1 MPPAVRPKLMKARS
15 LAWRVRSYSSSS
27 SPLVVDMHSHF
38 LPARW
43 PDFSARHGGEAWP
56 WMRHSGQPAGTFGY
70 GRPCH
75 AMLMQGER
83 EFRPVTRAC
92 WDAAG
97 RVADM
102 DKAGVDL
109 QLISAT
115 PILFQWQRPPKVA
128 LDVARHFNDAAL
140 EMCASR
146 DAHGRLLP
154 LCQVPLQ
161 SVDDACLEVERAMAA
176 GHVGVQIG
184 NHVGTRDLDADELV
198 AFLSHCASIRAPVL
212 VHPWDMDDL
221 DGRLTKYMMGWTVG
235 MPMETH
241 LSITA
246 MILGGAFDR
255 LPRELDLCFAHGG
268 GAFAFLLGRLENAW
282 HNREIAKGKA
292 LHPPS
297 HYLDRFSVDSA
308 VFDARALRLLI
319 DTFGAHR
326 VMLGSDY
333 PFPLGEQLVGDLVRT
348 APTLTETERRL
359 ILGTNAAKF
368 FRVADKLVKQPQQ
381 QPQPQPQQ
389 PQQLTRSAGPPSL
402 DSRPAP
408 ALGADEPLHIWYS
421 GRLYAQGH
429 GPPAAWFDSNG
440 VLESLPSSSLAGVR
454 AAVVPFEDMYSGLT
468 LSQGHRATACWFDE
482 GVPAASLRVLDAPR
496 ALPNLATPRTMPPSL
511 PLHLPRHSNLIPLSI
526 PLSRWAPPSTFAR
539 FTPPVAHAA
548 AGRSRVPVVSTLL
561 SAQLQGTTTGSGG
574 GMLQSSRGVHSPPT
588 RGGHTALTRGADKT
602 PSSQPYTP
610 PVAHA
615 AAGLSRVPVRAGR
628 TWSALGRLPKRSY
641 ATAAAASGAGGLNHV
656 LNFVDGQPLA
666 ATGGSLPLIDAA
678 TGRVRGSVAASSAAD
693 VDAAVDAARRAPSRG
708 EWAAASMAARAAVL
722 QRAADLLDAESEAF
736 AQAEAA
742 DVGKP
747 VALARALD
755 VPRAAA
761 NLRMFAGLV
770 CHGELASVR
779 HGGGGDRSG
788 GLDDALNY
796 TIRKPVG
803 VVGLITPWNLPLYL
817 LTWKLAPAL
826 AMGNAV
832 VAKPSELTPTTAS
845 MLARVLERAGLPP
858 GVFNVVHGTGAA
870 AGAAL
875 CAHPRV
881 GAISF
886 TGGTVTGSLVAA
898 AVAPRFAKL
907 SLELGGKN
915 PLLVF
920 ADCDLDLTVQGAVRA
935 SFLNSGQICLC
946 ASRILVED
954 TADGFYER
962 FAAAFANAASALKLG
977 APTDP
982 TADMGPLV
990 SAAQRAKV
998 SALYRAAVGTD
1009 GVRTLAGGL
1018 EDPRAVAAHGAHQG
1032 GHWFAP
1038 TVLDG
1043 LPMDA
1048 PLPQTEAFGPLVT
1061 LHPFTSEA
1069 EAVEM
1074 ANATQYGLAASVWTE
1089 DLSRAHTIAS
1099 RLEVGTVWVNC
1110 WLHRQLHMPFG
1121 GVKSSGVAR
1130 EGGMYSLDFYSEES
1144 TICMKLGNR
1153 TPPPMP
1159 GRAARVA
1166 AATVAPPPP
1175 RLAVGA
1181 AVTALCGAA
1190 TARSSAGFA
1199 RQGGGVRALNTAL
1212 YPGATGYVASGNVA
1226 SAPKPMGAYA
1236 HAREAGGLLFLA
1248 GIGPRDPATDSV
1260 PGGSVEAADGS
1271 LNEYDARA
1279 QTRQCIQN
1287 VRTVLEAHGLGL
1299 DAVVDVH
1306 AFLVNMKRDFAAFNA
1321 EYATA
1326 FGKLP
1331 EPPVRTTVEVGQLP
1345 PGGRIAVELKVIAK
1359 APSVYFVPAGGIPES
1374 VRE

>member
-1 MPPAVRPKLMKARS
+1 
-15 LAWRVRSYSSSS
+15 
-27 SPLVVDMHSHF
+27 
-38 LPARW
+38 
-43 PDFSARHGGEAWP
+43 
-56 WMRHSGQPAGTFGY
+56 MRHSGQPAGTFGY
-70 GRPCH
+70 GRQCN

-92 WDAAG
+92 WDAAE

-102 DKAGVDL
+102 DKACVDL

-146 DAHGRLLP
+146 DAQGRLLP

-282 HNREIAKGKA
+282 HHRENAKGKA
-292 LHPPS
+292 IHPPS

-368 FRVADKLVKQPQQ
+368 FRVADKLVQQ
-381 QPQPQPQQ
+381 QHEHEHEHQHQQ
-389 PQQLTRSAGPPSL
+389 QQQQQQQHPTKYAGPPSL
-402 DSRPAP
+402 VPPPRPAP
-408 ALGADEPLHIWYS
+408 APAPTAAPTATPTAALGADEPLRIWYS

-429 GPPAAWFDSNG
+429 GPTAAWFDRNG
-440 VLESLPSSSLAGVR
+440 VLESLPSSSLAGLR

-482 GVPAASLRVLDAPR
+482 GVPAAMLDAPR
-496 ALPNLATPRTMPPSL
+496 PLPNLATPRALPPSL
-511 PLHLPRHSNLIPLSI
+511 SLHLPRHSNLIPLST

-561 SAQLQGTTTGSGG
+561 SAQLQGQGTTTTTTTTGSGG

-628 TWSALGRLPKRSY
+628 TAVPVRTWSGLSRMPKRSY

-656 LNFVDGQPLA
+656 LNFIDGQPLA

-693 VDAAVDAARRAPSRG
+693 VDAAVDAAGRALSRG
-708 EWAAASMAARAAVL
+708 EWAATSMAARAAVL

-770 CHGELASVR
+770 CHGELSSVR

-796 TIRKPVG
+796 TVRKPVG

-870 AGAAL
+870 VGAAL

-886 TGGTVTGSLVAA
+886 TGGTATGSLVAA

-920 ADCDLDLTVQGAVRA
+920 ADCDLELAVQGAVRA

-982 TADMGPLV
+982 SADIGPLV
-990 SAAQRAKV
+990 SAAQRDKV

-1061 LHPFTSEA
+1061 IHPFTSEV
-1069 EAVEM
+1069 EAVEL

-1099 RLEVGTVWVNC
+1099 RLEAGTVWVNC

-1130 EGGMYSLDFYSEES
+1130 EGGMYSLDFFSEES

-1159 GRAARVA
+1159 GRAARAA

-1181 AVTALCGAA
+1181 AVTALRGAV
-1190 TARSSAGFA
+1190 TARSSGGFA
-1199 RQGGGVRALNTAL
+1199 RQGGGVRALNT
-1212 YPGATGYVASGNVA
+1212 GATGYVA

-1260 PGGSVEAADGS
+1260 PGGPVEAADGT
-1271 LNEYDARA
+1271 LNDYDARA

-1306 AFLVNMKRDFAAFNA
+1306 AFLVDMKRDFAAFNA
-1321 EYATA
+1321 EYAAA

-1345 PGGRIAVELKVIAK
+1345 PGGRIAVELKVVAK
-1359 APSVYFVPAGGIPES
+1359 APSVYFVPGGIPDCVKE
-1374 VRE
+1374 

>member
-1 MPPAVRPKLMKARS
+1 
-15 LAWRVRSYSSSS
+15 
-27 SPLVVDMHSHF
+27 MHSHF

-43 PDFSARHGGEAWP
+43 PDFAARHGGEAWP

-70 GRPCH
+70 GRQCN

-92 WDAAG
+92 WDAAE

-102 DKAGVDL
+102 DKACVDL

-146 DAHGRLLP
+146 DAQGRLLP

-282 HNREIAKGKA
+282 HHRENAKGKA
-292 LHPPS
+292 IHPPS

-333 PFPLGEQLVGDLVRT
+333 PFPLGEQLVGDL
-348 APTLTETERRL
+348 
-359 ILGTNAAKF
+359 
-368 FRVADKLVKQPQQ
+368 
-381 QPQPQPQQ
+381 
-389 PQQLTRSAGPPSL
+389 
-402 DSRPAP
+402 
-408 ALGADEPLHIWYS
+408 
-421 GRLYAQGH
+421 
-429 GPPAAWFDSNG
+429 
-440 VLESLPSSSLAGVR
+440 
-454 AAVVPFEDMYSGLT
+454 
-468 LSQGHRATACWFDE
+468 
-482 GVPAASLRVLDAPR
+482 
-496 ALPNLATPRTMPPSL
+496 
-511 PLHLPRHSNLIPLSI
+511 
-526 PLSRWAPPSTFAR
+526 
-539 FTPPVAHAA
+539 
-548 AGRSRVPVVSTLL
+548 
-561 SAQLQGTTTGSGG
+561 
-574 GMLQSSRGVHSPPT
+574 SSRGVHSPPT

-628 TWSALGRLPKRSY
+628 TAVPVRTWSALSRMPKRSY

-656 LNFVDGQPLA
+656 LNFIDGQPLA

-693 VDAAVDAARRAPSRG
+693 VDAAVDAAGRALSRG
-708 EWAAASMAARAAVL
+708 EWAATSMAARAAVL

-770 CHGELASVR
+770 CHGELSSAR

-796 TIRKPVG
+796 TVRKPVG

-870 AGAAL
+870 VGAAL

-886 TGGTVTGSLVAA
+886 TGGTATGSLVAA

-920 ADCDLDLTVQGAVRA
+920 ADCDLELAVQGAVRA

-982 TADMGPLV
+982 SADIGPLV
-990 SAAQRAKV
+990 SAAQRDKV

-1018 EDPRAVAAHGAHQG
+1018 EDPRAAIAAHGAHQG

-1061 LHPFTSEA
+1061 IHPFTSEV
-1069 EAVEM
+1069 EAVEL

-1099 RLEVGTVWVNC
+1099 RLEAGTVW
-1110 WLHRQLHMPFG
+1110 
-1121 GVKSSGVAR
+1121 
-1130 EGGMYSLDFYSEES
+1130 
-1144 TICMKLGNR
+1144 
-1153 TPPPMP
+1153 
-1159 GRAARVA
+1159 
-1166 AATVAPPPP
+1166 
-1175 RLAVGA
+1175 
-1181 AVTALCGAA
+1181 
-1190 TARSSAGFA
+1190 
-1199 RQGGGVRALNTAL
+1199 GGGVRALNT
-1212 YPGATGYVASGNVA
+1212 GATGYVA

-1260 PGGSVEAADGS
+1260 PGGPVEAADGT
-1271 LNEYDARA
+1271 LNDYDARA

-1306 AFLVNMKRDFAAFNA
+1306 AFLVDMKRDFAAFNA
-1321 EYATA
+1321 EYAAA

-1359 APSVYFVPAGGIPES
+1359 APSVYFVPGGIPDCVKE
-1374 VRE
+1374 